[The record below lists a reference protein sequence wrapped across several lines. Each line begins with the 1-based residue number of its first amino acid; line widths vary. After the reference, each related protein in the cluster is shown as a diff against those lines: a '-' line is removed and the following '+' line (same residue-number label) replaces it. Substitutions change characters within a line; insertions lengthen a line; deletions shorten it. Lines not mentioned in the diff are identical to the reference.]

1 MDSENTQS
9 LLRKAPPCYPFLVSE
24 PSTPRKYEIYAGSRN
39 RASVVVAALVE
50 GECEELMRKALQV
63 AMAGDVVML
72 KFLLGRLMPRERP
85 IRLELPTME
94 FADDAVEAHAAIV
107 RAVSDGLISP
117 SEAAALAALMTSYG
131 RAIDMADVVKRL
143 DALEAQ
149 IRGRPRS

>member
-1 MDSENTQS
+1 VSQVTSQQRGRPFANGNPG
-9 LLRKAPPCYPFLVSE
+9 RKP
-24 PSTPRKYEIYAGSRN
+24 GSRN

-50 GECEELMRKALQV
+50 GEGEELARTAVRL

-72 KFLLGRLMPRERP
+72 KFLLGRLLPRERS

-117 SEAAALAALMTSYG
+117 SEAAVLAALMTSYG
-131 RAIDMADVVKRL
+131 RAIDLADVVKRL

-149 IRGRPRS
+149 IKGGSRS